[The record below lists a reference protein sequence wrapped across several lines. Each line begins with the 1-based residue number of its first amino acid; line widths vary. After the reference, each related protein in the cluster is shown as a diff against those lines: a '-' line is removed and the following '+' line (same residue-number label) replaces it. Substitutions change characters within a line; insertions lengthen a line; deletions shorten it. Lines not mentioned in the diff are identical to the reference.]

1 MAKATRK
8 IKLTHRGIAS
18 LATDGPWLTDYWDE
32 SLSGFGVRV
41 HHSGRKTYF
50 VRYTVE
56 GKRRRMNL
64 GTYPT
69 LPLADARDKA
79 KQVLGQIASGADP
92 QAKRQ
97 VDREAETFGDLAAE
111 YLERHAKLKKR
122 SWREDERVIR
132 VELLPSWKNRK
143 AKKVSRRDISDL
155 LDGIVERGAPIMA
168 NRTKALIS
176 KIFNFGLSRDVVK
189 FNPCLGVPMPAKA
202 RQRDRVLDENE
213 IRAFWRALEGMQP
226 IMAATFKMRLLT
238 AQRGTEV
245 LRMRWEQ
252 VEGDWWTI
260 PAEVAKNGLAHRVP
274 ISPQVRALLEELRG
288 LTGHSVWVF
297 ASTQKKGS
305 HLKTVTRAAQRI
317 AQAAGLKDFSSH
329 DLRRTAAS
337 HMTSMGIPRL
347 VVSKILNHAESGI
360 TAVYDRHSYD
370 WEKRRA
376 LEAWSCRLG
385 EIIWRSEAS
394 SPNRGG
400 RPMKYTKDQW
410 GSRTGAPSFFL
421 PREYQ

>member
-8 IKLTHRGIAS
+8 IKLTHRGIAT

-32 SLSGFGVRV
+32 SLPGFGVRV
-41 HHSGRKTYF
+41 HHSGRKAYF

-64 GTYPT
+64 GTYPA
-69 LPLADARDKA
+69 LRLADSRERA
-79 KQVLGQIASGADP
+79 KETIGRIAGGADP

-97 VDREAETFGDLAAE
+97 ADREAETFGELAAE
-111 YLERHAKLKKR
+111 YLERHAKPKKK
-122 SWREDERVIR
+122 SWKEDERVIR
-132 VELLPSWKNRK
+132 VELLPAWKNRK

-155 LDGIVERGAPIMA
+155 LDGIVERGAPTMA
-168 NRTKALIS
+168 NRTRALIS
-176 KIFNFGLSRDVVK
+176 KIFNFGMGRDIVE
-189 FNPCLGVPMPAKA
+189 FNPCHGVPMPAKA
-202 RQRDRVLDENE
+202 RQRDRVLDDDE
-213 IRAFWRALEGMQP
+213 IRRFWHVLSYVEP
-226 IMAATFKMRLLT
+226 ILAATFQMRLLT
-238 AQRGTEV
+238 AQRGVEV
-245 LRMRWEQ
+245 LKMRWENIH
-252 VEGDWWTI
+252 GDWWTI

-274 ISPQVRALLEELRG
+274 ISPQVRELLEELRD

-297 ASTQKKGS
+297 ASIQKKGS

-317 AQAAGLKDFSSH
+317 AQAADLKDFTSH

-370 WEKRRA
+370 AEKREA
-376 LEAWSCRLG
+376 LIRWG
-385 EIIWRSEAS
+385 EGVETILSHNQVANGIDKTA
-394 SPNRGG
+394 
-400 RPMKYTKDQW
+400 
-410 GSRTGAPSFFL
+410 
-421 PREYQ
+421 